1 MMAATTETLRKT
13 MSRTMSPE
21 RLDAVG
27 LDAVRRVK
35 TRRTF
40 FVLWIQF
47 SILTLKIVI
56 QRRPCRRLSF
66 LSW

>member
-21 RLDAVG
+21 RLDAV
-27 LDAVRRVK
+27 RRVK

-47 SILTLKIVI
+47 SMLTLKIVI